1 MEKYWK
7 GDNMKNILIATRN
20 KDKFKLLSKLLS
32 TELLRDS
39 KFFSLNDIEDE
50 IEDKKEVGDIKN
62 RSYEKAMNAYLSI
75 KNNIYKYIIGI
86 DDGIEMKGQMIEN
99 VKEYI
104 KDILDDKYLKE
115 DEIVYIK
122 KAYTFIDKN
131 GVFKTIVTK
140 IPFKYKKL
148 TNHFEIEENSYPL
161 NHVLTPIDSNL
172 RLVDIDEET
181 TNNYL
186 LTYSKEGFDE
196 VEKFFND

>member
-1 MEKYWK
+1 
-7 GDNMKNILIATRN
+7 MKNILIATRN

-39 KFFSLNDIEDE
+39 KFFSLNDIEYE

-75 KNNIYKYIIGI
+75 KNNIYQYIIGI

-99 VKEYI
+99 VKEYL

>member
-1 MEKYWK
+1 
-7 GDNMKNILIATRN
+7 MKNILIATRN

-32 TELLRDS
+32 TELLKDS

-196 VEKFFND
+196 VEKFFNK

>member
-1 MEKYWK
+1 ME
-7 GDNMKNILIATRN
+7 NILIATRN

-75 KNNIYKYIIGI
+75 KNNIYQYIIGI

-186 LTYSKEGFDE
+186 LSYSKEGFDE

>member
-32 TELLRDS
+32 TELLKDS

>member
-1 MEKYWK
+1 
-7 GDNMKNILIATRN
+7 MKNILIATRN

-32 TELLRDS
+32 TELLKDS

-75 KNNIYKYIIGI
+75 KNNIYQYIIGI

-161 NHVLTPIDSNL
+161 NHVLTPVDSNL

-196 VEKFFND
+196 VEKFFNK

>member
-1 MEKYWK
+1 
-7 GDNMKNILIATRN
+7 MKNILIATRN

-75 KNNIYKYIIGI
+75 KNNIYQYIIGI

-186 LTYSKEGFDE
+186 LSYSKEGFDE

>member
-1 MEKYWK
+1 ME
-7 GDNMKNILIATRN
+7 NILMATRN

-172 RLVDIDEET
+172 RLVDIDEEI

>member
-1 MEKYWK
+1 
-7 GDNMKNILIATRN
+7 MKNILIATRN

-32 TELLRDS
+32 TELLKDS

-75 KNNIYKYIIGI
+75 KNNIYQYIIGI

-99 VKEYI
+99 VKEYL

-161 NHVLTPIDSNL
+161 NHVLTPVDSNL

-196 VEKFFND
+196 VEKFFNK

>member
-1 MEKYWK
+1 ME
-7 GDNMKNILIATRN
+7 NILIATRN

-32 TELLRDS
+32 TELLKDS

-131 GVFKTIVTK
+131 GVFKTIITK

-172 RLVDIDEET
+172 RLVDIDEKT

>member
-1 MEKYWK
+1 ME
-7 GDNMKNILIATRN
+7 NILIATRN

-32 TELLRDS
+32 TELLKDS

-115 DEIVYIK
+115 DEIVSIK

>member
-1 MEKYWK
+1 ME
-7 GDNMKNILIATRN
+7 NILIATRN

-75 KNNIYKYIIGI
+75 KNNIYQYIIGI

-99 VKEYI
+99 IKEYI

-186 LTYSKEGFDE
+186 LSYSKEGFDE

>member
-32 TELLRDS
+32 TELLKDS

-104 KDILDDKYLKE
+104 KDILDDKYLRE

-161 NHVLTPIDSNL
+161 NHILTPIDSNL

>member
-1 MEKYWK
+1 
-7 GDNMKNILIATRN
+7 MKNILIATRN

-131 GVFKTIVTK
+131 GVFKTIITK

-196 VEKFFND
+196 IEKFFNK

>member
-1 MEKYWK
+1 ME
-7 GDNMKNILIATRN
+7 NILIATRN

-32 TELLRDS
+32 TELLKDS

-75 KNNIYKYIIGI
+75 KNNIYQYIIGI

-131 GVFKTIVTK
+131 GVFKTIITK

>member
-1 MEKYWK
+1 
-7 GDNMKNILIATRN
+7 MKNILIATRN

-32 TELLRDS
+32 TELLKDS

-75 KNNIYKYIIGI
+75 KNNIYQYIIGI

-161 NHVLTPIDSNL
+161 NHVLTPVDSNL

>member
-1 MEKYWK
+1 
-7 GDNMKNILIATRN
+7 MKNILIATRN

-32 TELLRDS
+32 TELLKDS

>member
-1 MEKYWK
+1 
-7 GDNMKNILIATRN
+7 MKNILIATRN

-75 KNNIYKYIIGI
+75 KNNIYQYIIGI

-99 VKEYI
+99 VKEYL

>member
-1 MEKYWK
+1 ME
-7 GDNMKNILIATRN
+7 NILIATRN

-32 TELLRDS
+32 TELLKDS

-131 GVFKTIVTK
+131 GVFKTIITK

-172 RLVDIDEET
+172 RLVDIDEKT

-186 LTYSKEGFDE
+186 LTYSKEGFDD

>member
-1 MEKYWK
+1 ME
-7 GDNMKNILIATRN
+7 NILIATRN

-32 TELLRDS
+32 TELLKDS

-172 RLVDIDEET
+172 RLVDIDEKT

>member
-1 MEKYWK
+1 ME
-7 GDNMKNILIATRN
+7 NILIATRN

-32 TELLRDS
+32 TELLKDS

-75 KNNIYKYIIGI
+75 KNNIYQYIIGI

-99 VKEYI
+99 VKEYL

-186 LTYSKEGFDE
+186 LSYSKEGFDE

>member
-1 MEKYWK
+1 
-7 GDNMKNILIATRN
+7 MKNILIATRN

-32 TELLRDS
+32 TELLKDS

-75 KNNIYKYIIGI
+75 KNNIYQYIIGI

>member
-1 MEKYWK
+1 
-7 GDNMKNILIATRN
+7 MKNILIATRN

-32 TELLRDS
+32 TELLKDS

-131 GVFKTIVTK
+131 GVFKTIITK

>member
-1 MEKYWK
+1 
-7 GDNMKNILIATRN
+7 MKNILIATRN

-75 KNNIYKYIIGI
+75 KNNIYQYIIGI

-196 VEKFFND
+196 VEKFLND

>member
-32 TELLRDS
+32 TELLKDS

-75 KNNIYKYIIGI
+75 KNNIYQYIIGI

-186 LTYSKEGFDE
+186 LSYSKEGFDE

>member
-1 MEKYWK
+1 ME
-7 GDNMKNILIATRN
+7 NILIATRN

-186 LTYSKEGFDE
+186 LSYSKEGFDE

>member
-1 MEKYWK
+1 
-7 GDNMKNILIATRN
+7 MKNILIATRN

-75 KNNIYKYIIGI
+75 KNNIYQYIIGI

-161 NHVLTPIDSNL
+161 NHVLTPVDSNL

-196 VEKFFND
+196 VEKFFNK

>member
-1 MEKYWK
+1 
-7 GDNMKNILIATRN
+7 MKNILIATRN

-39 KFFSLNDIEDE
+39 KFFSLNDIEYE

-75 KNNIYKYIIGI
+75 KNNIYQYIIGI

-148 TNHFEIEENSYPL
+148 TDHFEIEENSYPL
-161 NHVLTPIDSNL
+161 NHVLTPVDSNL
-172 RLVDIDEET
+172 RLVDIDEEI

-196 VEKFFND
+196 VEKFFNK

>member
-1 MEKYWK
+1 
-7 GDNMKNILIATRN
+7 MKNILIATRN

-32 TELLRDS
+32 TELLKDS

-115 DEIVYIK
+115 DEIVYVK

-186 LTYSKEGFDE
+186 LSYSKEGFDE

>member
-1 MEKYWK
+1 
-7 GDNMKNILIATRN
+7 MKNILIATRN

-75 KNNIYKYIIGI
+75 KNNIYQYIIGI

-161 NHVLTPIDSNL
+161 NHVLTPVDSNL
-172 RLVDIDEET
+172 RLVDIDEEI

>member
-1 MEKYWK
+1 
-7 GDNMKNILIATRN
+7 MKNILIATRN

-32 TELLRDS
+32 TELLKDS

-196 VEKFFND
+196 VEKFFYY

>member
-1 MEKYWK
+1 ME
-7 GDNMKNILIATRN
+7 NILIATRN

-32 TELLRDS
+32 TELLKDS

-186 LTYSKEGFDE
+186 LSYSKEGFDE

>member
-1 MEKYWK
+1 
-7 GDNMKNILIATRN
+7 MKNILIATRN

-75 KNNIYKYIIGI
+75 KNNIYQYIIGI

-99 VKEYI
+99 VKEYL

-186 LTYSKEGFDE
+186 LSYSKEGFDE